1 VHQRETVAIDR
12 YEHLVRYAGWY
23 SNRARGERAKKS
35 CPSAAVVLASSDEPM
50 ASEFAA
56 RARATWARLIRKVY
70 EADPLECPQC
80 KGPMRVIAL
89 IEDLGVIRRILE
101 HLGQWAP
108 LTTERSPPPG
118 PTASW
123 PRHANLPLTY
133 HPVPDIA

>member
-1 VHQRETVAIDR
+1 VTRITALPHDG
-12 YEHLVRYAGWY
+12 LFL
-23 SNRARGERAKKS
+23 
-35 CPSAAVVLASSDEPM
+35 PSSSEAP
-50 ASEFAA
+50 ATEFAA

-89 IEDLGVIRRILE
+89 IEDPGVIRRILD
-101 HLGQWAP
+101 HLGLWAP
-108 LTTERSPPPG
+108 LATERSPPPG
-118 PTASW
+118 AANW